1 MPGTGTLINTAAIL
15 LGGLLGLGC
24 GKLMKEHYQEALM
37 KVCGLCVIF
46 VGISG
51 TLEKMFTITSDGI
64 TSGGSMMVIGS
75 FSIGTLLGEFINIE
89 GKLNQ
94 FGEWLKQKT
103 GNSREKLFVDGF
115 VCASLTVCIGAMAI
129 VGAIQDGIYGDYST
143 LTLKAILDLIII
155 WVMTTSMGKGC
166 IFSAIPVAL
175 LQGSVTFLSSLLE
188 PLMTPE
194 ALQNLS
200 LTGSMLIFCVGINL
214 IWEKTFRVANMLP
227 TIVIAVI
234 WALAA

>member
-1 MPGTGTLINTAAIL
+1 
-15 LGGLLGLGC
+15 
-24 GKLMKEHYQEALM
+24 M

-51 TLEKMFTITSDGI
+51 ALEKMFTITPDGI

-75 FSIGTLLGEFINIE
+75 FSIGTLIGECINIE
-89 GKLNQ
+89 GKLVH
-94 FGEWLKQKT
+94 FGEWLKIRT
-103 GNSREKLFVDGF
+103 GNSREKRFVDGF
-115 VCASLTVCIGAMAI
+115 VSASLTVCIGAMAI

-143 LTLKAILDLIII
+143 LALKAVLDLIII
-155 WVMTTSMGKGC
+155 WVMTASMGKGC

-175 LQGSVTFLSSLLE
+175 LQGSVTFLASLFE

-194 ALQNLS
+194 ALNNLS
-200 LTGSMLIFCVGINL
+200 LTGAMLIFCVGINL
-214 IWEKTFRVANMLP
+214 IWERTFRVANMLP

-234 WALAA
+234 WALAAA